1 MIRGVIFDL
10 GGTLTARV
18 RIPPE
23 AMERANAESLRSWI
37 RGRGHDVGDDF
48 VRTVVAERTARFLE
62 RAGGLKEI
70 RASAAL
76 IPALG
81 RFGLPADADVAAA
94 AERAFFEPELN
105 EMRLLPGAI
114 DLVERLAQRGIRR
127 GLASNASSHYF
138 VEECCRRL
146 DLDRRLNPIL
156 SSAAVGWAKPHSAI
170 FQVILS
176 TWDIEP
182 ANVVMVGDTL
192 GADVAGARALGM
204 RSILVTGERG
214 PNEPMPS
221 EILRPDGV
229 AIDLPAVGVIL
240 DALAS

>member
-1 MIRGVIFDL
+1 MIRGVVFDL

-23 AMERANAESLRSWI
+23 AMERANAESLTSWL
-37 RGRGHDVGDDF
+37 RGRGHDVDDDF
-48 VRTVVAERTARFLE
+48 ARTVLAERTANFLE

-70 RASAAL
+70 QASTAL

-81 RFGLPADADVAAA
+81 RFGLPTDADFATA

-105 EMRLLPGAI
+105 EMRLLPGTI
-114 DLVERLAQRGIRR
+114 ELLDRLAQRGIRR
-127 GLASNASSHYF
+127 GLASNASSHYL

-146 DLDRRLNPIL
+146 DIHHRLDPIL
-156 SSAAVGWAKPHSAI
+156 SSAAVGWAKPHPAI

-176 TWDIEP
+176 TWDIGP
-182 ANVVMVGDTL
+182 ADAVMIGDTL
-192 GADVAGARALGM
+192 GADVAGACALGM

-221 EILRPDGV
+221 EVLRPDGV